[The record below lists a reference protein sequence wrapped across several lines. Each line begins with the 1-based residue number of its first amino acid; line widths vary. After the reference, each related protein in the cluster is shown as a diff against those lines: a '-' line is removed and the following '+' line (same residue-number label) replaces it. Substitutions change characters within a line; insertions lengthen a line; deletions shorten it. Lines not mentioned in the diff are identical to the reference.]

1 MDNFMETL
9 VWVALVGGTA
19 TVLLL
24 ELPHLVIWCLKLVE
38 KLQKIRYEK
47 ARLSAGEPHADE
59 QVAGSEK
66 GASRN

>member
-9 VWVALVGGTA
+9 VWVALVGGTG
-19 TVLLL
+19 TILLL
-24 ELPHLVIWCLKLVE
+24 ELPRLVIWCLRLVE

-47 ARLSAGEPHADE
+47 DRLSLGETHTDD
-59 QVAGSEK
+59 QVPGSEE